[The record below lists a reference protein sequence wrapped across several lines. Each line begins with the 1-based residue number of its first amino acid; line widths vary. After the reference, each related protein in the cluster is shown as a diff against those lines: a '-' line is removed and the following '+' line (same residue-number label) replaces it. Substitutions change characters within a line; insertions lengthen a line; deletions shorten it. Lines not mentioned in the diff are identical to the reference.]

1 MHPRSARGLPRDLR
15 RPARELA
22 TRVMQIPRALR
33 SRPYGPRQLPSAG
46 AIAVGFAAV
55 AVAALVGWLL
65 ASKLLAEPAALPEA
79 RPTTVRLGSSAEIAL
94 REGWDPVEKVPRVPG
109 LEVAQARAFAP
120 ADGGAGR
127 MVTALLPDAT
137 GDGLP
142 RETAAALR
150 TPLGG
155 EAQRTT
161 IGGLRGAGYQALA
174 LRGVSGIVDVYA
186 VPTAAGV
193 LAVACVAPLDDP
205 LPVGTCPGDIVT
217 VAARKPPPDA
227 VPLARLRAKLPGI
240 VTSLN
245 RVRRAARRDLRDGA
259 TSKAQARAAAR
270 LEAAYRDAARSVA
283 PLAPT
288 DGPAAALPAAFT
300 RAAGAYSAL
309 EAAATRHSKR
319 AWRRAR
325 VQVNAA
331 EKAAKARLDA
341 ARAG

>member
-1 MHPRSARGLPRDLR
+1 
-15 RPARELA
+15 
-22 TRVMQIPRALR
+22 MQIPRALR
-33 SRPYGPRQLPSAG
+33 SRPYGPAQLPSPG
-46 AIAVGFAAV
+46 AIAAG
-55 AVAALVGWLL
+55 VAAIVVAAAIGWVV
-65 ASKLLAEPAALPEA
+65 ASKLLSEPAALPEA
-79 RPTTVRLGSSAEIAL
+79 QPTTVRLAPTAEIAL
-94 REGWDPVEKVPRVPG
+94 RSGWEPVEKVPRLPG
-109 LEVAQARAFAP
+109 LDGASARAFAP

-127 MVTALLPDAT
+127 MVTTLLPNET

-150 TPLGG
+150 TPLGKDVR
-155 EAQRTT
+155 RTT
-161 IGGLRGAGYQALA
+161 IGGIRGAGYTALA

-217 VAARKPPPDA
+217 IAARKPAPGAD
-227 VPLARLRAKLPGI
+227 PLQRVRTQLPGI

-245 RVRRAARRDLRDGA
+245 RVRRAGRRDLREGA

-270 LEAAYRDAARSVA
+270 LAGAYRSAARATAAVA
-283 PLAPT
+283 PKTGTAS
-288 DGPAAALPAAFT
+288 DLPAAFT
-300 RAAGAYSAL
+300 RAAVAYDAL
-309 EAAATRHSKR
+309 KAAATRHSKA

-325 VQVNAA
+325 VEVNAA